1 MEIIYSKSC
10 KSNIDEYN
18 NILESF
24 IENVNNMKNISEKYE
39 EICSTVKNTETMLN
53 FYDSE
58 EDEYD
63 FMNIYRTISSI
74 IEVKLVIGKD
84 EILEISG
91 LYDKLLISREKYIIF
106 IFISYIKKIVD
117 IKSPELYDFAIS
129 YPHYPNIIIVQ
140 DFLTHLDESFI
151 PENYMRVYC
160 DLMDLSKEFKTYI
173 DRYKIDRN
181 NIFNKIEDLLY
192 ILKYF

>member
-63 FMNIYRTISSI
+63 FLNIYRTISSI

-106 IFISYIKKIVD
+106 IFISYIKKVVD

-192 ILKYF
+192 ILNYF

>member
-91 LYDKLLISREKYIIF
+91 LYDKLLISREKYIFF

>member
-58 EDEYD
+58 EDEYN
-63 FMNIYRTISSI
+63 FLNIYRTISSI

-84 EILEISG
+84 EMLEISG

-106 IFISYIKKIVD
+106 I
-117 IKSPELYDFAIS
+117 
-129 YPHYPNIIIVQ
+129 
-140 DFLTHLDESFI
+140 
-151 PENYMRVYC
+151 
-160 DLMDLSKEFKTYI
+160 
-173 DRYKIDRN
+173 
-181 NIFNKIEDLLY
+181 LLA
-192 ILKYF
+192 ILKK

>member
-63 FMNIYRTISSI
+63 FLNIYRTISSI

-84 EILEISG
+84 EMLEISG

-106 IFISYIKKIVD
+106 IFISYIKKVVD

-192 ILKYF
+192 ILNYF